1 MSAARKS
8 APVRN
13 LEREAEA
20 AKALRSSL
28 ATVLGDDTEAIRDAI
43 EGETGLHEAIAE
55 VLAMVTE
62 AEVLEAGLKHKIGQF
77 QERKTALEKRIDSLR
92 AIIGQA
98 MVIGEIK
105 TLPLAEA
112 TLSIADTAPR
122 AIVIDEAQ
130 IPARFWKPQD
140 PTLDKRALN
149 EAVKAGE
156 EIPGVTRSN
165 GSVSLKVRRA

>member
-1 MSAARKS
+1 MSAACKS

-20 AKALRSSL
+20 AKALRQSL
-28 ATVLGDDTEAIRDAI
+28 AAFEDDADIIRDTI
-43 EGETGLHEAIAE
+43 EGETDLHEAIAE

-62 AEVLEAGLKHKIGQF
+62 AEVIEAGLKEKIAQF
-77 QERKTALEKRIDSLR
+77 TARKSAVEKRIDSLR

-112 TLSIADTAPR
+112 TLSIADTAPK
-122 AIVIDEAQ
+122 AIITDEAQ